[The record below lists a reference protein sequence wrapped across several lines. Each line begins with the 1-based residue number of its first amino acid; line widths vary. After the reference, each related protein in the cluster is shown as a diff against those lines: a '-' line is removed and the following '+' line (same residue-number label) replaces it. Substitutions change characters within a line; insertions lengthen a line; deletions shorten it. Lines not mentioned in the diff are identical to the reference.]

1 MADPREI
8 DEVFDALTAN
18 YGSPNGWPVPKTR
31 DLWYSELRDY
41 PAEVLMDVASAIMRT
56 PEKYPPKIG
65 TMLGMLAKVGAK
77 GESVGPTGPRACP
90 DCHAL
95 PGLREMAIQWVEPRG
110 KHEARVVVAAC
121 ECRLGEARKA
131 SGATGWRDVWASWQ
145 RIRDRLVAD
154 GGRVVGGPWR
164 THRDMPRLTDAQR
177 FTPEDLERWPRK
189 NHGQA
194 VAHVFAALNGRDQH
208 AYQRARQIERDG
220 ERDEWEGEEAS

>member
-18 YGSPNGWPVPKTR
+18 YGSPNGWPVSKTR
-31 DLWYSELRDY
+31 DLWYAELRDY

-65 TMLGMLAKVGAK
+65 TMLDMLAKVGAK
-77 GESVGPTGPRACP
+77 SESVGPTGPRACP

-95 PGLREMAIQWVEPRG
+95 PGLREMAIQWVE
-110 KHEARVVVAAC
+110 RVPLAPKVRYLTAAC
-121 ECRLGEARKA
+121 GCRLGETRKA
-131 SGATGWRDVWASWQ
+131 AGAASWETVWADWGE
-145 RIRDRLVAD
+145 RTERLRAD
-154 GGRVVGGPWR
+154 GGEILGAWK

-194 VAHVFAALNGRDQH
+194 VAHVFAALNGRDEH
-208 AYQRARQIERDG
+208 AYQRARSLERD
-220 ERDEWEGEEAS
+220 ERRDEWEGEEAS